1 MPLRS
6 SSGWGNIIITGLS
19 ATNVLCQQI
28 VCRPVDM
35 QECRT
40 AYQTLADPEDLVVK
54 RVSYYVRNLFDR
66 PMYLGLKRQN
76 TIVGLLVTSFI
87 F

>member
-1 MPLRS
+1 MQ
-6 SSGWGNIIITGLS
+6 TH
-19 ATNVLCQQI
+19 VLCQQI

-54 RVSYYVRNLFDR
+54 RVSYYVGLRNLFDR
-66 PMYLGLKRQN
+66 PIGLKRQN
-76 TIVGLLVTSFI
+76 TIYRPISNIIHFLK
-87 F
+87 

>member
-6 SSGWGNIIITGLS
+6 SLGEYYYYWIKCKPMFCVSRLS
-19 ATNVLCQQI
+19 
-28 VCRPVDM
+28 RPVDM